1 MKRLAT
7 ILGVAT
13 LMLAI
18 VPTTFAA
25 SKPTQSIVQIASAN
39 GNFKTLLAAVGC
51 ADPAVGKAL
60 TGTAPLTVLAPT
72 DGAFAKLG
80 LNPNNVCT
88 ALSTSQVTRI
98 LLYHVA
104 SGTLLSG
111 HVLPATW
118 VGINTLKTLNGQP
131 VWAIRNGT
139 LFTTSGGT
147 AKILVKEKLFD
158 IRATNGVIH
167 VIDSVLL
174 PRL

>member
-60 TGTAPLTVLAPT
+60 TGTADLTVLAPT

-88 ALSTSQVTRI
+88 ALSKSKLTRI

-104 SGTLLSG
+104 SGELLSG
-111 HVLPATW
+111 QVLPAKW
-118 VGINTLKTLNGQP
+118 SGINTIHTLNGQP

-158 IRATNGVIH
+158 IMATNGVIH

>member
-7 ILGVAT
+7 ILGVAA
-13 LMLAI
+13 LVLAI
-18 VPTTFAA
+18 VPSTFAA
-25 SKPTQSIVQIASAN
+25 SKPTQTIVQIATAN

-60 TGTAPLTVLAPT
+60 TGTAHLTVFAPT
-72 DGAFAKLG
+72 DTAFAKAG
-80 LNPNNVCT
+80 LNPDNVCS
-88 ALSTSQVTRI
+88 ALSKSKLTRI

-104 SGTLLSG
+104 KGDVLSG
-111 HVLPATW
+111 HVLPAKW
-118 VGINTLKTLNGQP
+118 NGITKLSTLNGQP

-139 LFTTSGGT
+139 LFTTSGTT

-167 VIDSVLL
+167 VIDAVLL

>member
-60 TGTAPLTVLAPT
+60 TGTADLTVLAPT

-88 ALSTSQVTRI
+88 ALSKSKLTRI

-104 SGTLLSG
+104 SGELLSG
-111 HVLPATW
+111 QVLPAKW
-118 VGINTLKTLNGQP
+118 SGINTIHTLNGQP